1 MLCCRRCAMRTLGRN
16 LRVSYFA
23 YGISVLAALLAV
35 VPIPLVKAAPAPP
48 TYAIT
53 TARVSRR
60 AGPPLENATVLI
72 RDGKIAAVGTSVEV
86 PKDAQV
92 INAKGLEVYPGLF
105 DSVTQMGL
113 SEIAAVAST
122 VDSSEIGLYNPDV
135 VAATAVL
142 PSSAHIPVTRA
153 DGITHVIAAPGSGGF
168 DFFRSA
174 SGIGGQASTLP
185 LFCWTID
192 EMLIRKSAAM
202 GLCRAQM
209 PTPSL

>member
-1 MLCCRRCAMRTLGRN
+1 MLRCPGCAMRAFGRN

-35 VPIPLVKAAPAPP
+35 MAIPSVKAAPATS

-53 TARVSRR
+53 NAKVYTLAS
-60 AGPPLENATVLI
+60 PPLENATVLI

-92 INAKGLEVYPGLF
+92 IDAKGLEVYPGLF

-168 DFFRSA
+168 DFFGSA
-174 SGIGGQASTLP
+174 SVIGGQASAIFFLMIRRPPRSTLFP
-185 LFCWTID
+185 YTTLF
-192 EMLIRKSAAM
+192 R
-202 GLCRAQM
+202 
-209 PTPSL
+209 